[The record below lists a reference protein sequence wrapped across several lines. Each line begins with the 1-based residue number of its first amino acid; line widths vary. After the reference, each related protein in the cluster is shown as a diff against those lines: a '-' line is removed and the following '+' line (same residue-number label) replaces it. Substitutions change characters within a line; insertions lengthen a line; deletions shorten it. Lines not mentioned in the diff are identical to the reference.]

1 MCDNMK
7 YGNCV
12 CDADV
17 DDNYDGNDDDDYD
30 VDDDDDDNN
39 YDGDDDDDDNDGEC
53 QKYSASPVALIRFS
67 KLKKSAKGSEA
78 TRPMNSRGFVMKM
91 MILLLHNPL

>member
-7 YGNCV
+7 CGNCV

-17 DDNYDGNDDDDYD
+17 DDDYDGNDDDDYD
-30 VDDDDDDNN
+30 VDDDDDDNDDNN

-67 KLKKSAKGSEA
+67 KLKKSAKGSEGI
-78 TRPMNSRGFVMKM
+78 RGR
-91 MILLLHNPL
+91 